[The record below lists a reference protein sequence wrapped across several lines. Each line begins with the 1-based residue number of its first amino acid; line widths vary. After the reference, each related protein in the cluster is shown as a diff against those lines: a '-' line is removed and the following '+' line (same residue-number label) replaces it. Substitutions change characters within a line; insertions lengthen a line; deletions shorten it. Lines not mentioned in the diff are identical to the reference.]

1 MTFIKNK
8 EIIAT
13 DAQIIHKTTFKII
26 FFMSDD
32 NLKAYIEQA
41 LKIRQTQENVSD
53 EEMQKIA
60 LELGLSSTDLLK
72 VESTFNDSLTRG
84 KGFMK
89 FKDWHSA
96 IKELEYAI
104 VLKPNSAEVLQ
115 ALALCYT
122 YVAALE
128 KDDEIYEKAKQT
140 VKNALLAD
148 PTHEYSFMVSS
159 QLNKGIKN
167 ISIKQLD
174 KNPFG
179 MVKSN
184 SSRSFDHIINLP
196 KVFTKSR
203 TDKKIF
209 GVLGGISNYFGI
221 NSLILRL
228 ATTGAV
234 LFPTVLGEN
243 GGIFVTVAYILLGVL
258 MKKDPENEL

>member
-1 MTFIKNK
+1 
-8 EIIAT
+8 
-13 DAQIIHKTTFKII
+13 
-26 FFMSDD
+26 MSDD

-41 LKIRQTQENVSD
+41 LKIRQTQESVSD

-72 VESTFNDSLTRG
+72 VEDTFNDSMTRG

-104 VLKPNSAEVLQ
+104 ILKPNSAEVLQ

-122 YVAALE
+122 YVATLE
-128 KDDEIYEKAKQT
+128 KDKEVYEKAQLT
-140 VKNALLAD
+140 VKKALLAD
-148 PTHEYSFMVSS
+148 PTHEYSFMLSS
-159 QLNKGIKN
+159 QLSKGIKN

-179 MVKSN
+179 IVNNKDIS
-184 SSRSFDHIINLP
+184 HIVNIP
-196 KVFTKSR
+196 KTFSKSR
-203 TDKKIF
+203 TDKKIL

-221 NSLILRL
+221 NSLILRVATAAGIIISPSFLDNGDISASMVIILGYFVL
-228 ATTGAV
+228 A
-234 LFPTVLGEN
+234 
-243 GGIFVTVAYILLGVL
+243 IL
-258 MKKDPENEL
+258 MKKEPENLDNQ

>member
-1 MTFIKNK
+1 
-8 EIIAT
+8 
-13 DAQIIHKTTFKII
+13 
-26 FFMSDD
+26 MSDD

-41 LKIRQTQENVSD
+41 LKIRQTQESVSD

-104 VLKPNSAEVLQ
+104 ILKPNNAQALQ
-115 ALALCYT
+115 ALSLCYT
-122 YVAALE
+122 YVAKLE
-128 KDDEIYEKAKQT
+128 EDKKIYEKAKQT
-140 VKNALLAD
+140 VQKALLID
-148 PTHEYSFMVSS
+148 PTHEYSFMLSS
-159 QLNKGIKN
+159 ELGKGLKN

-179 MVKSN
+179 IVNNKSFTHVVN
-184 SSRSFDHIINLP
+184 AP
-196 KVFTKSR
+196 KSFTKSR

-209 GVLGGISNYFGI
+209 GVLGGIANYFDI
-221 NSLILRL
+221 NPLILRV
-228 ATTGAV
+228 ATVSA
-234 LFPTVLGEN
+234 
-243 GGIFVTVAYILLGVL
+243 IFVPYFTGGQNISHLVFMAYFALAIM
-258 MKKDPENEL
+258 MKKAPENYDNE